1 MLVLT
6 RKLNEGIMLGEDICI
21 KILSIEDGKVKIG
34 IEAPKEI
41 EIHRQEIFEAIKDEN
56 IKATQ
61 INAANIDQLKSL

>member
-21 KILSIEDGKVKIG
+21 KILSIEDGTVKIG

-61 INAANIDQLKSL
+61 INPANINQLKSL

>member
-6 RKLNEGIMLGEDICI
+6 RKLDEGIMLGEDICI

-61 INAANIDQLKSL
+61 INPANIEQLKSL